1 MRMFTAFFFFKRQKS
16 ERMND
21 LQLRKNYDAVTL
33 WAIEKQLETMSKTY
47 AICLGV
53 IMTTSR

>member
-1 MRMFTAFFFFKRQKS
+1 MFTAFFFFKRQKS

-21 LQLRKNYDAVTL
+21 LQLRKNYDTVTL